1 MGVAAAFAL
10 VACGDDDG
18 STEATTSSSTSTTEA
33 EATSRAD
40 LTALPLGDQNAA
52 REPTKGSLYACNT
65 NFDPNAPGAQAAG
78 PWIDEAAGTWDA
90 TQKVTVRGTVD
101 QGGEV
106 RLAVEDDHQ
115 EVNGN
120 GLPTTPTGEFPVAAD
135 DPAAAYDANPNTIAG
150 YALDVQLPASPEVAS
165 EPTCVGGTVGVSVL
179 GVPIFSAFDAGGRDA
194 VAWEVQDECDG
205 HPQQS
210 GQYHF
215 HSRSGCF
222 TEEDGLFGYALD
234 GFGIYTETDED
245 GEPLTTGDLDE
256 CHGRTGEVRWHR
268 ERVEIY
274 HYVATADFPYTVGCF
289 AGTPI
294 TSAPGLQLG
303 PALG

>member
-1 MGVAAAFAL
+1 MGVAAALAL
-10 VACGDDDG
+10 VACGGDDG
-18 STEATTSSSTSTTEA
+18 STEATTPSSTSTTED
-33 EATSRAD
+33 EATGRAD

-52 REPTKGSLYACNT
+52 GEPTKGALYACNT

-78 PWIDEAAGTWDA
+78 PWIDEEAGTWDA

-101 QGGEV
+101 QSGEV
-106 RLAVEDDHQ
+106 SLAVEDDHQ
-115 EVNGN
+115 EVSGN

-135 DPAAAYDANPNTIAG
+135 DPAAAYDANPNTIGG
-150 YALDVQLPASPEVAS
+150 YDLDVQLPASPEVAS
-165 EPTCVGGTVGVSVL
+165 EPSCVGGTVGVSVL

-194 VAWEVQDECDG
+194 VAREVQDQCDG

-215 HSRSGCF
+215 HSRSSCF
-222 TEEDGLFGYALD
+222 TEEEGLFGYALD

-245 GEPLTTGDLDE
+245 GEPLTTADLDE
-256 CHGRTGEVRWHR
+256 CHGRSGEVLWHG

-289 AGTPI
+289 TGTPI
-294 TSAPGLQLG
+294 TSATGLQLG
-303 PALG
+303 PAPG